1 MPEIIS
7 VRMFRKAVRQ
17 AVADYIQSE
26 GCGCCESYRHSDH
39 KAKLAKLLRVPKY
52 HDGSGYNFP
61 KFKTKGAK

>member
-17 AVADYIQSE
+17 AIADYMQTE
-26 GCGCCESYRHSDH
+26 GCSCCRSPRHDDN
-39 KAKLAKLLRVPKY
+39 KEALAKLLRVPKY

-61 KFKTKGAK
+61 KFKTKESK